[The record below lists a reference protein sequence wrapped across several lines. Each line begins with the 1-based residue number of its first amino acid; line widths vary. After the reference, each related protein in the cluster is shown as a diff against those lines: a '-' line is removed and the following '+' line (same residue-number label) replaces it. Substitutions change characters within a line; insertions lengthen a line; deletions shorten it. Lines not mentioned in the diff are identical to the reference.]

1 MEIQSTLID
10 YDKVFRAIEGLTD
23 IEKDQAIKAG
33 LRAATNVFLRAGR
46 SNLRARLKGNKNT
59 GNLNKSFRS
68 KLKRNKLGAIGGFN
82 QLGMHAHLLDMG
94 TVNRT
99 TRNGA
104 NRGRMIANN
113 FWTDAINTNQNTA
126 ISKVY
131 EGIERGIQ
139 RIIMRG

>member
-113 FWTDAINTNQNTA
+113 F
-126 ISKVY
+126 
-131 EGIERGIQ
+131 
-139 RIIMRG
+139 